1 MSEALLSAAEKPL
14 SAGAMLRKAR
24 EAAGMHIGAL
34 AVSLRVPVK
43 KIEALEA
50 DRFDALP
57 DLVFVRAL
65 AASVCR
71 VLNIDPVPI
80 LASIPQTGAPQ
91 FKNDEAGINVTIRGT
106 ASTSGTVFWDPRSRP
121 LVLLGIVLL
130 IGVLALAVLNHF
142 DRIPALITSKPVVEA
157 AAPVLV
163 TPPVAVSPA
172 SAGPA
177 ADAASASAS
186 APGVTVEGAGLS
198 TGTLVFKVRGASWVE
213 VLDANGVVQLRKM
226 LHEGETTGVSGA
238 MPLSVVIGRA
248 DVTEVQVLG
257 KPFDLTPMTKDNVA
271 RFEVKP

>member
-1 MSEALLSAAEKPL
+1 MSEALLPAAEPQP
-14 SAGAMLRKAR
+14 SAGTMLRKAR
-24 EAAGMHIGAL
+24 EAAGLHVGAL

-50 DRFDALP
+50 DRFDLLP

-71 VLNIDPVPI
+71 ALNTDPVAI
-80 LASIPQTGAPQ
+80 LASIPQTAVPQ
-91 FKNDEAGINVTIRGT
+91 FRNDEAGINVTFRGS
-106 ASTSGTVFWDPRSRP
+106 ASTSGSVFWEPRSRP
-121 LVLLGIVLL
+121 LVLLGVVLL
-130 IGVLALAVLNHF
+130 IGVLALVVLNYF
-142 DRIPALITSKPVVEA
+142 DRVPGLIASRPGVEA
-157 AAPVLV
+157 AAPLLV
-163 TPPVAVSPA
+163 APPVPAQAV

-177 ADAASASAS
+177 AAVDSGSAS
-186 APGVTVEGAGLS
+186 APGQTVEGAGLS
-198 TGTLVFKVRGASWVE
+198 TGILVFKVRGASWVE

-226 LHEGETTGVSGA
+226 LREGETTGVSGA

-257 KPFDLTPMTKDNVA
+257 KPFDLSPMTKDNVA